1 VAIEAL
7 KNKIDKLYKEK
18 SEENL
23 TECKVCGMPIKNV
36 EVLVSNLI
44 KEHYEWEEIKTVM
57 GIIKKGKWEKL
68 VNIIKDSIN

>member
-1 VAIEAL
+1 
-7 KNKIDKLYKEK
+7 
-18 SEENL
+18 
-23 TECKVCGMPIKNV
+23 MPIKNV